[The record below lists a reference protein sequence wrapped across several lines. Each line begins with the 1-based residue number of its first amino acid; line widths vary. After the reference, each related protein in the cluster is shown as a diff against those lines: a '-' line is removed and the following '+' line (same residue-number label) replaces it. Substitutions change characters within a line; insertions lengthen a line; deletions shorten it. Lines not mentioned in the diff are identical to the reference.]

1 MLRFE
6 PILAF
11 GSIVRVPIEPNGC
24 SVLLYGIENVGA
36 SNPRRRGSRPR
47 FVTAMQTSQN
57 WLVCPGQL
65 VGKKL
70 ILLLIAQLLLSLPRR
85 EISNF
90 DFHRLLG
97 SCGIK

>member
-1 MLRFE
+1 
-6 PILAF
+6 
-11 GSIVRVPIEPNGC
+11 
-24 SVLLYGIENVGA
+24 
-36 SNPRRRGSRPR
+36 
-47 FVTAMQTSQN
+47 MQTSQN

-70 ILLLIAQLLLSLPRR
+70 RLLLIAQLLLSLPRW